1 MLALLIVLALGLI
14 AGFARRGSLQN
25 LANARL
31 RLWPLVF
38 VSVGLV
44 VAAEL
49 VPRDA
54 DMLAYSLVLLSFGA
68 LFSFAGANWRISGM
82 AFIALGAACNV
93 TVILANQ
100 GMPIS
105 ADAAARSGY
114 AGEAAQ
120 NLVIRGKHFVSTG
133 DDARLLFLG
142 DVIPLGGSPAVAS
155 IGDLIIWAGMIL
167 LIQELMRGPRGR
179 RTRLD
184 PRDTHENAPPG
195 HVGENPGDLTLRTI
209 DLRNDHD
216 PTAKSLRTEREQR

>member
-1 MLALLIVLALGLI
+1 MLALLVVLALGLI

-44 VAAEL
+44 AAAEF
-49 VPRDA
+49 VPQSA
-54 DMLAYSLVLLSFGA
+54 DRLAYVLVLLSFAA
-68 LFSFAGANWRISGM
+68 LFAFAGANWRVSGM

-105 ADAAARSGY
+105 ADAAARAGY

-120 NLVIRGKHFVSTG
+120 NLVVRGKHSISTG

-142 DVIPLGGSPAVAS
+142 DVIPLGGGPAVAS
-155 IGDLIIWAGMIL
+155 VGDLIIWAGMVL
-167 LIQELMRGPRGR
+167 LIQDLMRGPRGR
-179 RTRLD
+179 RTLLEDARASTST
-184 PRDTHENAPPG
+184 P
-195 HVGENPGDLTLRTI
+195 
-209 DLRNDHD
+209 
-216 PTAKSLRTEREQR
+216 